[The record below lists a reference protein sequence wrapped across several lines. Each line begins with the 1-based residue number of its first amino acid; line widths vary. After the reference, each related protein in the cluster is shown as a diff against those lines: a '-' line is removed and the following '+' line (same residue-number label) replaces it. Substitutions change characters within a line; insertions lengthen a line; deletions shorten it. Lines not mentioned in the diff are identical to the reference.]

1 MTLLSEGMAQKSV
14 NPPFARFE
22 KASFGFEPPIT
33 LDKSQSGSPLDEQ
46 TPLHFFKSTPV
57 SFYASFPTKKQKE
70 IILPLQTPKD
80 ITQQR
85 LSIKVLKTQEER
97 LLISHLRQYTDFKSE
112 QDLDPTLEAIDNLK
126 DSLGIVMAISL
137 NDRIITTIRFVPTGH
152 GVTLTER
159 LWQGV
164 TAEQERFGP
173 NTWEIGRLIMAP
185 EDRHP
190 DLLPRCL
197 ALALSELVKLKN
209 VQHLHATATVPLSR
223 LYRRFGFRTEGTL
236 ESKKGKKFTLIYGQ
250 VSEIAAALKV
260 SLSQTLT
267 ENTIFKSCSSLKLFE
282 NLRKFDEHIR
292 YVPPNETCVDYTV
305 NSQIKFALS

>member
-1 MTLLSEGMAQKSV
+1 MTLLSESMAQKSV
-14 NPPFARFE
+14 NPAFPHFG
-22 KASFGFEPPIT
+22 KAAFGLEAPIKF
-33 LDKSQSGSPLDEQ
+33 DNSQSGPIINERARLSFFTS
-46 TPLHFFKSTPV
+46 TPLSSYV
-57 SFYASFPTKKQKE
+57 SSPTRKPKE
-70 IILPLQTPKD
+70 IIFPLQTSND

-112 QDLDPTLEAIDNLK
+112 QDLDPTLESIDTLK
-126 DSLGIVMAISL
+126 DNLGIVMAISL

-197 ALALSELVKLKN
+197 ALALSELIKLKN

-236 ESKKGKKFTLIYGQ
+236 ESKKGKKFVSNFMSLQRRLSYPFQAFHLLAQ
-250 VSEIAAALKV
+250 V
-260 SLSQTLT
+260 LT
-267 ENTIFKSCSSLKLFE
+267 RNQFKTTYE
-282 NLRKFDEHIR
+282 
-292 YVPPNETCVDYTV
+292 
-305 NSQIKFALS
+305 FA